1 MHPFFKNV
9 YEKGVKKMEL
19 TVTTEAMERFQA
31 LSEASDKTIRINGE
45 LVGGCGMNVEY
56 FLWWDEAFPDDL
68 LLTVDA
74 FTFVIDKETLGYI
87 GSTQLKVD
95 YRPQQG
101 FRLVT
106 PEQILAYGLQ
116 VKERWGVS

>member
-1 MHPFFKNV
+1 
-9 YEKGVKKMEL
+9 MEL
-19 TVTTEAMERFQA
+19 TVTTEAMERLRTIPKA
-31 LSEASDKTIRINGE
+31 LEKTIRINGE

-56 FLWWDEAFPDDL
+56 FLWWDEVLPDDL
-68 LLTVDA
+68 LLHVGS
-74 FTFVIDKETLGYI
+74 FTFVMDKETLDYI

>member
-1 MHPFFKNV
+1 
-9 YEKGVKKMEL
+9 MEL
-19 TVTTEAMERFQA
+19 TVTTEAMERLLTIPKA
-31 LSEASDKTIRINGE
+31 SEKTIRINGE

-56 FLWWDEAFPDDL
+56 FLWWDEVLPDDL
-68 LLTVDA
+68 LLHVDS
-74 FTFVIDKETLGYI
+74 FTFVMDKETLGYI

>member
-1 MHPFFKNV
+1 
-9 YEKGVKKMEL
+9 MEV
-19 TVTTEAMERFQA
+19 TVTPEAKERLLA
-31 LSEASDKTIRINGE
+31 LSEASELTIRINGE
-45 LVGGCGMNVEY
+45 LVGGCGMTVEY
-56 FLWWDEAFPDDL
+56 FLWWDEKLPDDL
-68 LLTVDA
+68 VLQIDA
-74 FTFVIDKETLGYI
+74 ITFVLDKETLGYI
-87 GSTQLKVD
+87 GSSQLKVD